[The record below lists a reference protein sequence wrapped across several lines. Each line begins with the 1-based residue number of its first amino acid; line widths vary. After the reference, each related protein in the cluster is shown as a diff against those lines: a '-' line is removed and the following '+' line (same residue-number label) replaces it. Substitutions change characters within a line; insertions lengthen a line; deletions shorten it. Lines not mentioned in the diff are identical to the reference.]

1 MEYSATLS
9 NYMYNFR
16 NIPGTKPRWLIPC
29 KGISLSNARYEG
41 TSVNKVANVDVNI
54 VEWSKGVEL
63 SKVR

>member
-54 VEWSKGVEL
+54 VE
-63 SKVR
+63 